1 MLAITLCI
9 AVINHATYFGLQKPL
24 YNEGSTRMI
33 RKVHEMNCWIP
44 KCHVLTLIAYILV
57 ESKVKL

>member
-1 MLAITLCI
+1 MHAVTVCI
-9 AVINHATYFGLQKPL
+9 AVINHATYFGLQNPL
-24 YNEGSTRMI
+24 YNEGSTRI
-33 RKVHEMNCWIP
+33 RKVHGMNCWIL